1 MSQQQPTSSG
11 SAFSRSVAGFFRFLV
26 RFLFVLVIGA
36 LIGLGL
42 YYGVPWA
49 YRRLVLPVQENG
61 ARISILE
68 QEMDLNQEHWKEDIQ
83 VLRDRIVSLE
93 TAVNELQETAAVQS
107 QDHEALAERA
117 QNLEARADQLESA
130 LAGHQQDVSEIQSN
144 LTEATSDLSAETES
158 LQQQLTEMQTTLDQR
173 TESIQE
179 RVGDLAGRMIL
190 LQTAQDLLQ
199 VRLLLLEENRTLARE
214 ALALAVTHLDQAS
227 ATMPSQKEALEGL
240 RERMVTLDDL
250 IARQSYRVRPDLE
263 ALWADLMDLIVPSP
277 SQPAAASTSELSPV
291 ATPTPGR

>member
-49 YRRLVLPVQENG
+49 YRRLVLPVQENR
-61 ARISILE
+61 ARISVIE
-68 QEMDLNQEHWKEDIQ
+68 QEMRLTQERQKEEIQDLRER
-83 VLRDRIVSLE
+83 VVVLE
-93 TAVNELQETAAVQS
+93 TDIGELQEASAVQS
-107 QDHEALAERA
+107 QDQEALAERT
-117 QNLEARADQLESA
+117 QELETHVDQLESE
-130 LAGHQQDVSEIQSN
+130 LAGQQQTQEEIQSD
-144 LTEATSDLSAETES
+144 LTEATSNLNAELAG
-158 LQQQLTEMQTTLDQR
+158 LQQQLTEVQSSLDQR
-173 TESIQE
+173 AEDIQGQ
-179 RVGDLAGRMIL
+179 VGELAGRMIL

-214 ALALAVTHLDQAS
+214 ALTLGVTHLEQA
-227 ATMPSQKEALEGL
+227 AAVMPSQEEALEGM
-240 RERMVTLDDL
+240 RERMVELDDL

-263 ALWADLMDLIVPSP
+263 ALWADLMDLIVPPP
-277 SQPAAASTSELSPV
+277 SLPASTSEVSPLP
-291 ATPTPGR
+291 TPTPGG